1 MVNWF
6 YICSFIFFL
15 NKFFLDK
22 HQSPGA
28 LARSSSA
35 NELALRKK
43 NNLTS
48 KKLISSKFILFI
60 WHFVGLTTPNV
71 QSTIGKYLINDRI
84 DK

>member
-1 MVNWF
+1 MEFCFSITPRQARAVTNGKLILYLFF
-6 YICSFIFFL
+6 YFFL

-48 KKLISSKFILFI
+48 KKYFI
-60 WHFVGLTTPNV
+60 
-71 QSTIGKYLINDRI
+71 
-84 DK
+84 